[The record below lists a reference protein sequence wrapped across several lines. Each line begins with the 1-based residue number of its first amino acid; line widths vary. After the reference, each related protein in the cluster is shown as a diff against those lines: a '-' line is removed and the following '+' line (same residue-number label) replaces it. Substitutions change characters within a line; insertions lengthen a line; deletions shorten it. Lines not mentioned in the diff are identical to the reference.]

1 MLIAD
6 PLMLETALL
15 IAVESGLLHCHLAP
29 VTLSLPPNYFFFFA
43 GEHTADILWD
53 T

>member
-6 PLMLETALL
+6 PLMLETVLLTAAEPAL
-15 IAVESGLLHCHLAP
+15 SFSSCHIIISSEL
-29 VTLSLPPNYFFFFA
+29 NFFFA
-43 GEHTADILWD
+43 GEHTADILWG